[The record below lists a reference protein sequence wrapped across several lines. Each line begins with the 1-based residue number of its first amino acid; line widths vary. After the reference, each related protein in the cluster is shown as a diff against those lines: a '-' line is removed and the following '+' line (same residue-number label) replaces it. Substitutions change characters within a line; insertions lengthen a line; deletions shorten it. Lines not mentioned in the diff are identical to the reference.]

1 MAYQNLKNAPFAY
14 ATLVKVSTSVTYNYR
29 APYKPSQR
37 AQQAL
42 AASFM
47 QMI

>member
-1 MAYQNLKNAPFAY
+1 MFLLHMLS
-14 ATLVKVSTSVTYNYR
+14 LVKVSTSVTSDNYR

-42 AASFM
+42 AAASFM